1 MKDDICQ
8 CAGSLQVCAGQE
20 GGSEAAIHAMRSIF
34 HADESDCVLLVD
46 AKNTFNTLN
55 RNATLHNSRIICP
68 ALSTILINTYRVAI
82 PMYVI
87 GGETIQS
94 VEGTTQGDPL
104 AMAMY
109 AIGTV
114 PLISSLAGICKQVW
128 FADDATGAGTIN
140 EVWKWWDKLTEV
152 GGDFGYQT
160 NATKSWLIV
169 KPEAKKQAKVVFANS
184 GVYITTTGK
193 RHLGA
198 ALGDDCFVEE
208 YIPGKVDEWAKQVLN
223 LTLIAKTQ
231 PHAAYSAFTHGLI
244 GRWNFLLTVKEIS
257 HLLAPLEKVVRQ
269 QFIPALTGQTA
280 FSDEMR
286 SLLALPCRLGGL
298 NIIDRTQMAD
308 WHYQT
313 SERITAPLAAEIVNQ
328 QPSYSV
334 DKKEIQNTRK
344 ASMSEK
350 ETAHK
355 STLNKLKSDA
365 SLSLRRTIELA
376 GEKEASSLLT
386 VLPIQHHGFHLLKCE
401 FRDAIC
407 LRYGLSLKGVSSKC
421 SCGSTFNVDHAMIC
435 PKGGFPTIRHNEVR
449 DITADLISEVCSD
462 VAIEPRLNPLSGE
475 CLHNRT
481 ANRDEEA
488 RLDVSARGVWRRG
501 ERAFFDIRVFYP
513 NAQSY
518 QEMTLPQIFR
528 NHELE
533 KQRA

>member
-8 CAGSLQVCAGQE
+8 YAGSLQVCAGQE

-46 AKNTFNTLN
+46 AKNAFNTLN

-82 PMYVI
+82 NMYVI
-87 GGETIQS
+87 GGEIIQS

-128 FADDATGAGTIN
+128 FADDATEVGTIN

-169 KPEAKKQAKVVFANS
+169 KPEAKKQAEVVFANP
-184 GVYITTTGK
+184 GVHITTTGK

-208 YIPGKVDEWAKQVLN
+208 YIRGKVDEWAKQVLN

-244 GRWNFLLTVKEIS
+244 GRWNFLLRTVKEIS

-280 FSDEMR
+280 ISDEMR

-298 NIIDRTQMAD
+298 NVIDPTQMAD

-328 QPSYSV
+328 EPSYSV
-334 DKKEIQNTRK
+334 DKKEIQKTKRHQSQRK
-344 ASMSEK
+344 K
-350 ETAHK
+350 Q
-355 STLNKLKSDA
+355 
-365 SLSLRRTIELA
+365 
-376 GEKEASSLLT
+376 
-386 VLPIQHHGFHLLKCE
+386 PINQ
-401 FRDAIC
+401 
-407 LRYGLSLKGVSSKC
+407 
-421 SCGSTFNVDHAMIC
+421 
-435 PKGGFPTIRHNEVR
+435 P
-449 DITADLISEVCSD
+449 
-462 VAIEPRLNPLSGE
+462 
-475 CLHNRT
+475 
-481 ANRDEEA
+481 
-488 RLDVSARGVWRRG
+488 
-501 ERAFFDIRVFYP
+501 
-513 NAQSY
+513 
-518 QEMTLPQIFR
+518 
-528 NHELE
+528 
-533 KQRA
+533 

>member
-1 MKDDICQ
+1 M
-8 CAGSLQVCAGQE
+8 
-20 GGSEAAIHAMRSIF
+20 
-34 HADESDCVLLVD
+34 
-46 AKNTFNTLN
+46 
-55 RNATLHNSRIICP
+55 
-68 ALSTILINTYRVAI
+68 
-82 PMYVI
+82 
-87 GGETIQS
+87 
-94 VEGTTQGDPL
+94 
-104 AMAMY
+104 
-109 AIGTV
+109 
-114 PLISSLAGICKQVW
+114 
-128 FADDATGAGTIN
+128 
-140 EVWKWWDKLTEV
+140 
-152 GGDFGYQT
+152 
-160 NATKSWLIV
+160 
-169 KPEAKKQAKVVFANS
+169 KPEAKKQAEVVFANS
-184 GVYITTTGK
+184 GVHITTTGK

-208 YIPGKVDEWAKQVLN
+208 YIRGKVDEWAKQVLN

-244 GRWNFLLTVKEIS
+244 GRWNFLLRTVKEIS

-280 FSDEMR
+280 ISDEMK

-298 NIIDRTQMAD
+298 NVIDPTQMAD

-334 DKKEIQNTRK
+334 DKKEIQKTKK
-344 ASMSEK
+344 ASKSEK
-350 ETAHK
+350 EAAHK

-365 SLSLRRTIELA
+365 SPSLRRTIELA
-376 GEKEASSLLT
+376 GEKEASSWLT
-386 VLPIQHHGFHLLKCE
+386 VLPIQNHGFHLPKCE

-407 LRYGLSLKGVSSKC
+407 LRYGLSMKGVSSKC

-449 DITADLISEVCSD
+449 DITANLISEVCSD
-462 VAIEPRLNPLSGE
+462 VAIEPRLNSLSGE

-518 QEMTLPQIFR
+518 QEMILPQIFR

-533 KQRA
+533 KQRAYGERVREVEGSSFTPLVLSSTGGMGREANTFYKRLASLISDKQDTSYSQTMALIRCRLSFSLLRSAILCVRGTRSSKRHPVHLDCVDSIVSEARLIV